1 MIRPEPQDLETASA
15 HQGLRVGK
23 RHNHHATQ
31 AQQAAGSQA
40 RCKGSLNAAVME
52 PKAIITLA
60 NCLARSGTARV
71 ARQSRTIGPNT
82 RCSSNQRSQ
91 RVLPREKQNAASSTK
106 GVVGSSG
113 TKMPMMPR
121 SRLAMPANNH
131 KTRHPIGPGLGRKD
145 SGFAAPPKEPP
156 AAAAKWSAVESLREG
171 GEEVGRGLFS
181 GIWASV
187 ARVDLTLQPM
197 HVAIFEWHS
206 SAFQRPA
213 LALPVAIAEQDH
225 TKTERQA
232 CP

>member
-1 MIRPEPQDLETASA
+1 MVRPEPQDSGTASA

-23 RHNHHATQ
+23 RHNHQATQ

-40 RCKGSLNAAVME
+40 SDRGSLNAAVIE

-82 RCSSNQRSQ
+82 RCSSNHRSQ
-91 RVLPREKQNAASSTK
+91 RVLPREKQNAASNTK

-131 KTRHPIGPGLGRKD
+131 KTRHPIGAGLGRKD
-145 SGFAAPPKEPP
+145 SGVAAPPKEPAP

-171 GEEVGRGLFS
+171 GEDVGRGLFS

-187 ARVDLTLQPM
+187 ARVNLTLQPM
-197 HVAIFEWHS
+197 HVAIFKWHS
-206 SAFQRPA
+206 SAFQRPP
-213 LALPVAIAEQDH
+213 LALPAAILKQD
-225 TKTERQA
+225 
-232 CP
+232 P